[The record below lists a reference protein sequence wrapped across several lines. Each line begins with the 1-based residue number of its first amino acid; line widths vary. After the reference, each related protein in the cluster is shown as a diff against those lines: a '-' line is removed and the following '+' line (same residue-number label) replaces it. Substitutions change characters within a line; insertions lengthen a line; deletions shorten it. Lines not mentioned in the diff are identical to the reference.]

1 MRMQSLNY
9 ERNWNNMFYLMMGF
23 ASVWLLV
30 TLYLVY
36 LGVRQRQLDA
46 EMKALREELDAS
58 ARTQG

>member
-1 MRMQSLNY
+1 
-9 ERNWNNMFYLMMGF
+9 MFYLMMGF

-30 TLYLVY
+30 TFYLVY

-58 ARTQG
+58 AHSQG

>member
-1 MRMQSLNY
+1 
-9 ERNWNNMFYLMMGF
+9 MFYLMMGF

-30 TLYLVY
+30 MLYLVY

-58 ARTQG
+58 APKNG